1 MEKLNSKTIIL
12 VVALILVAVLSIFVV
27 EPFASSTKTH
37 ANSIKTLDEKKI
49 TVMELTAATA
59 GSATALAAIPGDF
72 TTPVANQILQLSS
85 YLLIVIG
92 AIFLEKV
99 LLTLTGFVAFK
110 FLIPIA
116 CLLYVIYLFV
126 DKEFLKNLALKLV
139 AFGIVITL
147 IVPVSIGASNL
158 IEKTYKDTI
167 NQTVEEAK
175 NAQNEA
181 SKAEGEVSQEENGNL
196 WDTVTSK
203 VKEGISNV
211 GEGVS
216 KIIKQGEEL
225 LNKFI
230 DAIAILLIT
239 SCVIP
244 IVVLFAFVWLVK
256 IIFNANIPLPKLN
269 KAKTEKKKEE
279 KKEITKE
286 NT

>member
-1 MEKLNSKTIIL
+1 MEKLNSKTIVTVI
-12 VVALILVAVLSIFVV
+12 ALIIVAVLSIFVIA
-27 EPFASSTKTH
+27 PFASSAKTH

-116 CLLYVIYLFV
+116 CLLYAIYVFVEKDLF
-126 DKEFLKNLALKLV
+126 KNLAIKLA

-147 IVPVSIGASNL
+147 IVPVSVSVSNL
-158 IEKTYKDTI
+158 IEKSHKDSIT
-167 NQTVEEAK
+167 QTVEEAK
-175 NAQNEA
+175 NAQNEVNQ
-181 SKAEGEVSQEENGNL
+181 AEGEEDNGNI

-203 VKEGISNV
+203 VKEGISNI
-211 GEGVS
+211 GEGAS
-216 KIIKQGEEL
+216 KVIKKGEEL

-244 IVVLFAFVWLVK
+244 IVVLFAFIWLVK
-256 IIFNANIPLPKLN
+256 IIFSVNIPLPKLN
-269 KAKTEKKKEE
+269 KHFLKKEA
-279 KKEITKE
+279 KKENE

>member
-1 MEKLNSKTIIL
+1 MEKLNSKTIIS
-12 VVALILVAVLSIFVV
+12 VVALILVAILSIFVIA
-27 EPFASSTKTH
+27 PFASSAKTH

-49 TVMELTAATA
+49 TVMEITAATA
-59 GSATALAAIPGDF
+59 GSATALAAIPGDA
-72 TTPVANQILQLSS
+72 TTPVANQILKLSS

-99 LLTLTGFVAFK
+99 LITLTGFVAFK

-116 CLLYVIYLFV
+116 CLLYAIYLFAEK
-126 DKEFLKNLALKLV
+126 DFFKNLAVKL
-139 AFGIVITL
+139 AIFGIVISL
-147 IVPVSIGASNL
+147 VVPVSISASNL
-158 IEKTYKDTI
+158 IEKTYKDSI

-175 NAQNEA
+175 NAQNEVNQ
-181 SKAEGEVSQEENGNL
+181 AESEETEEKSG
-196 WDTVTSK
+196 WDKFTSN
-203 VKEGISNV
+203 VKEGISNI
-211 GEGVS
+211 GDTAS
-216 KIIKQGEEL
+216 KAIKKGEEL

-256 IIFNANIPLPKLN
+256 IIFNVNVSLPKLN
-269 KAKTEKKKEE
+269 KAKTETKKETT
-279 KKEITKE
+279 KK

>member
-1 MEKLNSKTIIL
+1 MEKLNSKTIIS
-12 VVALILVAVLSIFVV
+12 VVALILVAILSIFVI
-27 EPFASSTKTH
+27 EPFASSAKTH

-49 TVMELTAATA
+49 TVMEITAATA
-59 GSATALAAIPGDF
+59 GSATALAAIPGDA
-72 TTPVANQILQLSS
+72 TTPVANQILKLSS

-99 LLTLTGFVAFK
+99 LITLTGFVAFK

-116 CLLYVIYLFV
+116 CLLYAIYLFAEK
-126 DKEFLKNLALKLV
+126 DFFKNLAIKLV
-139 AFGIVITL
+139 AFGIVISL
-147 IVPVSIGASNL
+147 VVPVSISVSNL
-158 IEKTYKDTI
+158 IENVYKDSI

-181 SKAEGEVSQEENGNL
+181 SQVENEETEEKSG
-196 WDTVTSK
+196 WDKFTSN
-203 VKEGISNV
+203 VKEGISNI
-211 GEGVS
+211 GDTAS
-216 KIIKQGEEL
+216 KAIKKGEEL

-256 IIFNANIPLPKLN
+256 IIFNVNVSLPKLN
-269 KAKTEKKKEE
+269 KAKTETKKEV
-279 KKEITKE
+279 TKE

>member
-1 MEKLNSKTIIL
+1 MEKLNSKTIIS
-12 VVALILVAVLSIFVV
+12 VVALILIAVLSIFVV
-27 EPFASSTKTH
+27 APFASSAKTH

-49 TVMELTAATA
+49 TVMEITAATA
-59 GSATALAAIPGDF
+59 GSATALAAIPGDA
-72 TTPVANQILQLSS
+72 TTPVANQILKLSS

-99 LLTLTGFVAFK
+99 LITLTGFVAFK

-116 CLLYVIYLFV
+116 CLLYAIYLFV
-126 DKEFLKNLALKLV
+126 EKDFFKNLAIKLAV
-139 AFGIVITL
+139 FGIVISL
-147 IVPVSIGASNL
+147 VVPVSIGASNL
-158 IEKTYKDTI
+158 IEKAYKDSI

-175 NAQNEA
+175 NAQNEVNITE
-181 SKAEGEVSQEENGNL
+181 SEETEEKSG
-196 WDTVTSK
+196 WDKFTSN
-203 VKEGISNV
+203 VKEGISNI
-211 GEGVS
+211 GDTAS
-216 KIIKQGEEL
+216 KAIKKGEEL

-256 IIFNANIPLPKLN
+256 IIFNVNVSLPKLN
-269 KAKTEKKKEE
+269 KAKTETKKET
-279 KKEITKE
+279 TKE

>member
-1 MEKLNSKTIIL
+1 MEKLNSKTIIS
-12 VVALILVAVLSIFVV
+12 VVALILVAILSIFVI
-27 EPFASSTKTH
+27 EPFASSAKTH

-49 TVMELTAATA
+49 TVMEITAATA
-59 GSATALAAIPGDF
+59 GSATALAAIPGDA
-72 TTPVANQILQLSS
+72 TTPVANQILKLSS

-99 LLTLTGFVAFK
+99 LITLTGFVAFK

-116 CLLYVIYLFV
+116 CLLYAIYLFAEK
-126 DKEFLKNLALKLV
+126 DFFKNLAIKLA
-139 AFGIVITL
+139 AFGIVISL
-147 IVPVSIGASNL
+147 VVPVSISASNL
-158 IEKTYKDTI
+158 IEKAYKDSI

-175 NAQNEA
+175 NAQNEVNITE
-181 SKAEGEVSQEENGNL
+181 SEETEEKSG
-196 WDTVTSK
+196 WDKFTSN
-203 VKEGISNV
+203 VKEGISNI
-211 GEGVS
+211 GDTAS
-216 KIIKQGEEL
+216 KAIKKGEEL

-256 IIFNANIPLPKLN
+256 IIFNVNVSLPKLN
-269 KAKTEKKKEE
+269 KAKTETKKET
-279 KKEITKE
+279 TKE

>member
-1 MEKLNSKTIIL
+1 MEKLNSKTIIS
-12 VVALILVAVLSIFVV
+12 VVALILVAILSIFVIA
-27 EPFASSTKTH
+27 PFASSAKTH

-49 TVMELTAATA
+49 TVMEITAATA
-59 GSATALAAIPGDF
+59 GSATALAAIPGDA
-72 TTPVANQILQLSS
+72 TTPVANQILKLSS

-99 LLTLTGFVAFK
+99 LITLTGFVAFK

-116 CLLYVIYLFV
+116 CLLYAIYLFAEK
-126 DKEFLKNLALKLV
+126 DFFKNLAVKL
-139 AFGIVITL
+139 AIFGIVISL
-147 IVPVSIGASNL
+147 VVPVSISASNL
-158 IEKTYKDTI
+158 IEKTYKDSI

-175 NAQNEA
+175 NAQNEVNQ
-181 SKAEGEVSQEENGNL
+181 AESEETEEKSG
-196 WDTVTSK
+196 WDKFTSN
-203 VKEGISNV
+203 VKEGISNI
-211 GEGVS
+211 GDTAS
-216 KIIKQGEEL
+216 KAIKKGEEL

-256 IIFNANIPLPKLN
+256 IIFNVNVSLPKLN
-269 KAKTEKKKEE
+269 KAKTETKKET
-279 KKEITKE
+279 TKE

>member
-1 MEKLNSKTIIL
+1 MEKLNSKTIIS
-12 VVALILVAVLSIFVV
+12 VVALILIAVLSIFVV
-27 EPFASSTKTH
+27 APFASSAKTH

-49 TVMELTAATA
+49 TVMEITAATA
-59 GSATALAAIPGDF
+59 GSATALAAIPGDA
-72 TTPVANQILQLSS
+72 TTPVANQILKLSS

-99 LLTLTGFVAFK
+99 LITLTGFVAFK

-116 CLLYVIYLFV
+116 CLLYAIYLFAEK
-126 DKEFLKNLALKLV
+126 DFFKNLAIKL
-139 AFGIVITL
+139 ALFGIVISL
-147 IVPVSIGASNL
+147 VVPVSISASNL
-158 IEKTYKDTI
+158 IEKAYKDSI

-175 NAQNEA
+175 NAQNEVNITE
-181 SKAEGEVSQEENGNL
+181 SEETEEKSG
-196 WDTVTSK
+196 WDKFTSN
-203 VKEGISNV
+203 VKEGISNI
-211 GEGVS
+211 GDTAS
-216 KIIKQGEEL
+216 KAIKKGEEL

-256 IIFNANIPLPKLN
+256 IIFNVNVSLPKLN
-269 KAKTEKKKEE
+269 KANTETKKET
-279 KKEITKE
+279 TKE

>member
-1 MEKLNSKTIIL
+1 MEKLNSKTIIT
-12 VVALILVAVLSIFVV
+12 VIALIIVAVLSIFVIA
-27 EPFASSTKTH
+27 PFASSAKTH

-72 TTPVANQILQLSS
+72 TTPVSNQILQLSS

-116 CLLYVIYLFV
+116 CLLYAIYVFV
-126 DKEFLKNLALKLV
+126 EKEFLRNLAFKLI

-147 IVPVSIGASNL
+147 IVPVSVSVSNL
-158 IEKTYKDTI
+158 IEKTHKDSIT
-167 NQTVEEAK
+167 QTVEEAK
-175 NAQNEA
+175 NAQNEVNQTEA
-181 SKAEGEVSQEENGNL
+181 EENQGDNGNV

-203 VKEGISNV
+203 VKEGISNI
-211 GEGVS
+211 GEGAAKV
-216 KIIKQGEEL
+216 IKKGEEL

-244 IVVLFAFVWLVK
+244 IVVLLAFVWLVK
-256 IIFNANIPLPKLN
+256 IIFSVNIPLPKVN
-269 KAKTEKKKEE
+269 KNILKKEE
-279 KKEITKE
+279 NNKTKKEKE
-286 NT
+286 NI

>member
-1 MEKLNSKTIIL
+1 MEKLNSKTIIS
-12 VVALILVAVLSIFVV
+12 VVTLILVAILSIFVI
-27 EPFASSTKTH
+27 EPFASSAKTH

-49 TVMELTAATA
+49 TVMEITAATA
-59 GSATALAAIPGDF
+59 GSATALAAIPGDA
-72 TTPVANQILQLSS
+72 TTPVANQILKLSS
-85 YLLIVIG
+85 YLIIVIG

-99 LLTLTGFVAFK
+99 LITLTGFVAFK

-116 CLLYVIYLFV
+116 CLLYAIYLFV
-126 DKEFLKNLALKLV
+126 EKDFFKNLAIKLAV
-139 AFGIVITL
+139 FGIVISL
-147 IVPVSIGASNL
+147 VVPVSIGASNL
-158 IEKTYKDTI
+158 IEKAYKDSI

-175 NAQNEA
+175 NAQNEVNITE
-181 SKAEGEVSQEENGNL
+181 SEETEEKSG
-196 WDTVTSK
+196 WDKFTSN
-203 VKEGISNV
+203 VKEGISNI
-211 GEGVS
+211 GDTAS
-216 KIIKQGEEL
+216 KAIKKGEEL

-256 IIFNANIPLPKLN
+256 IIFNVNIPLPKLN
-269 KAKTEKKKEE
+269 KEKKETK

>member
-1 MEKLNSKTIIL
+1 MEKLNSKTIIS
-12 VVALILVAVLSIFVV
+12 VVALILIAVLSIFVV
-27 EPFASSTKTH
+27 APFASSAKTH

-49 TVMELTAATA
+49 TVMEITAATA
-59 GSATALAAIPGDF
+59 GSATALAAIPGDA
-72 TTPVANQILQLSS
+72 TTPVANQILKLSS

-99 LLTLTGFVAFK
+99 LITLTGFVAFK

-116 CLLYVIYLFV
+116 CLLYAIYLFAEK
-126 DKEFLKNLALKLV
+126 DFFKNLAIKL
-139 AFGIVITL
+139 ALFGIVISL
-147 IVPVSIGASNL
+147 VVPVSISASNL
-158 IEKTYKDTI
+158 IEKTYKDSI

-175 NAQNEA
+175 NAQNEVNQ
-181 SKAEGEVSQEENGNL
+181 AESEETEEKNG
-196 WDTVTSK
+196 WDKFTSN
-203 VKEGISNV
+203 VKEGISNI
-211 GEGVS
+211 GDTAS
-216 KIIKQGEEL
+216 KAIKKGEEL

-256 IIFNANIPLPKLN
+256 IIFNVNVSLPKLN
-269 KAKTEKKKEE
+269 KAKTETKKET
-279 KKEITKE
+279 TKE

>member
-1 MEKLNSKTIIL
+1 MEKLNSKTIIS
-12 VVALILVAVLSIFVV
+12 VVALILVAILSIFVI
-27 EPFASSTKTH
+27 EPFASSAKTH

-49 TVMELTAATA
+49 TVMEITAATA
-59 GSATALAAIPGDF
+59 GSATALAAIPGDA
-72 TTPVANQILQLSS
+72 TTPVANQILKLSS

-99 LLTLTGFVAFK
+99 LITLTGFVAFK

-116 CLLYVIYLFV
+116 CLLYAIYLFAEK
-126 DKEFLKNLALKLV
+126 DFFKNLAIKLV
-139 AFGIVITL
+139 AFGIVISL
-147 IVPVSIGASNL
+147 VVPVSISVSNL
-158 IEKTYKDTI
+158 IENVYKDSI

-181 SKAEGEVSQEENGNL
+181 SQVENEETEEKSG
-196 WDTVTSK
+196 WDKFTSN
-203 VKEGISNV
+203 VKEGISNI
-211 GEGVS
+211 GDTAS
-216 KIIKQGEEL
+216 KAIKKGEEL

-256 IIFNANIPLPKLN
+256 IIFNVNVSLPKLN
-269 KAKTEKKKEE
+269 KAKTETKKEV
-279 KKEITKE
+279 TKE
-286 NT
+286 DT

>member
-1 MEKLNSKTIIL
+1 MEKLNSKTIIS
-12 VVALILVAVLSIFVV
+12 VVALILIAVLSIFVV
-27 EPFASSTKTH
+27 APFASSAKTH

-49 TVMELTAATA
+49 TVMEITAATA
-59 GSATALAAIPGDF
+59 GSATALAAIPGDA
-72 TTPVANQILQLSS
+72 TTPVANQILKLSS

-99 LLTLTGFVAFK
+99 LITLTGFVAFK

-116 CLLYVIYLFV
+116 CLLYAIYLFAEK
-126 DKEFLKNLALKLV
+126 DFFKNLAVKL
-139 AFGIVITL
+139 AIFGIVISL
-147 IVPVSIGASNL
+147 VVPVSISASNL
-158 IEKTYKDTI
+158 IEKTYKDSI

-175 NAQNEA
+175 NAQNEVNQ
-181 SKAEGEVSQEENGNL
+181 AESEETEEKSG
-196 WDTVTSK
+196 WDKFTSN
-203 VKEGISNV
+203 VKEGISNI
-211 GEGVS
+211 GDTAS
-216 KIIKQGEEL
+216 KAIKKGEEL

-256 IIFNANIPLPKLN
+256 IIFNVNVSLPKLN
-269 KAKTEKKKEE
+269 KAKTETKKET
-279 KKEITKE
+279 TKE

>member
-1 MEKLNSKTIIL
+1 MEKLNSKTIIS
-12 VVALILVAVLSIFVV
+12 VVALILVAILSIFVI
-27 EPFASSTKTH
+27 EPFASSAKTH

-49 TVMELTAATA
+49 TVMEITAATA
-59 GSATALAAIPGDF
+59 GSATALAAIPGDA
-72 TTPVANQILQLSS
+72 TTPVANQILKLSS

-99 LLTLTGFVAFK
+99 LITLTGFVAFK

-116 CLLYVIYLFV
+116 CLLYVIYLFAEK
-126 DKEFLKNLALKLV
+126 DFFKNLAIKLV
-139 AFGIVITL
+139 AFGIVISL
-147 IVPVSIGASNL
+147 VVPVSISVSNL
-158 IEKTYKDTI
+158 IENVYKDSI

-181 SKAEGEVSQEENGNL
+181 SQVENEETEEKSG
-196 WDTVTSK
+196 WDKFTSN
-203 VKEGISNV
+203 VKEGISNI
-211 GEGVS
+211 GDTAS
-216 KIIKQGEEL
+216 KAIKKGEEL

-256 IIFNANIPLPKLN
+256 IIFNVNVSLPKLN
-269 KAKTEKKKEE
+269 KAKTETKKEV
-279 KKEITKE
+279 TKE

>member
-1 MEKLNSKTIIL
+1 MEKLNSKTIIS
-12 VVALILVAVLSIFVV
+12 VIALILVAVLSIFVV
-27 EPFASSTKTH
+27 EPFASSAKTH
-37 ANSIKTLDEKKI
+37 ANSIKILDEKKI

-116 CLLYVIYLFV
+116 CLLYIIYLLV

-158 IEKTYKDTI
+158 IEKTHKDTI
-167 NQTVEEAK
+167 NQTVEDAK

-181 SKAEGEVSQEENGNL
+181 EETEGEASQEGNGNL

-211 GEGVS
+211 GEGAS
-216 KIIKQGEEL
+216 KVIKKGEEL
-225 LNKFI
+225 LNIFI

-244 IVVLFAFVWLVK
+244 IVVLFAFIWLVK
-256 IIFNANIPLPKLN
+256 IIFNVNISLPKLN
-269 KAKTEKKKEE
+269 KNKLEKKKEE
-279 KKEITKE
+279 KTEINKE
-286 NT
+286 NI

>member
-1 MEKLNSKTIIL
+1 MEKLNSKTIIT
-12 VVALILVAVLSIFVV
+12 VIALIIVAILSIFVIA
-27 EPFASSTKTH
+27 PFASSAKTH

-72 TTPVANQILQLSS
+72 TTPVSNQILQLSS

-116 CLLYVIYLFV
+116 CLLYAVYLFV
-126 DKEFLKNLALKLV
+126 EKDFLRNLALKLI

-147 IVPVSIGASNL
+147 IVPVSVSVSNL
-158 IEKTYKDTI
+158 IEKTHKDSIT
-167 NQTVEEAK
+167 QTVEDAK
-175 NAQNEA
+175 NAQNEVNQT
-181 SKAEGEVSQEENGNL
+181 EDEESQGDNGNI

-203 VKEGISNV
+203 VKEGISNI
-211 GEGVS
+211 GEGAS
-216 KIIKQGEEL
+216 KVIKKGEEL

-244 IVVLFAFVWLVK
+244 IVVLFAFIWLVK
-256 IIFNANIPLPKLN
+256 IIFSVNVPLPKFN
-269 KAKTEKKKEE
+269 KNILKKVEKNETNKE
-279 KKEITKE
+279 K
-286 NT
+286 

>member
-1 MEKLNSKTIIL
+1 MESLNSKTIIS

-27 EPFASSTKTH
+27 EPFASSAKTH

-49 TVMELTAATA
+49 TVMEITAATA
-59 GSATALAAIPGDF
+59 GSATALAAIPGDA
-72 TTPVANQILQLSS
+72 TTPVANQILKLSS

-99 LLTLTGFVAFK
+99 LITLTGFVAFK

-116 CLLYVIYLFV
+116 CLLYAIYLFAEK
-126 DKEFLKNLALKLV
+126 DFFKNLAVKL
-139 AFGIVITL
+139 AIFGIVISL
-147 IVPVSIGASNL
+147 VVPVSISVSNL
-158 IEKTYKDTI
+158 IEKTYKESI

-181 SKAEGEVSQEENGNL
+181 SQVEGEDTEEKNG
-196 WDTVTSK
+196 WEKFTSN

-211 GEGVS
+211 GDTAS
-216 KIIKQGEEL
+216 KAIKKGEEL

-256 IIFNANIPLPKLN
+256 IIFNVNVPLPKLN
-269 KAKTEKKKEE
+269 KAKTETKKET

>member
-1 MEKLNSKTIIL
+1 MEKLNSKTIIS
-12 VVALILVAVLSIFVV
+12 VVALILVAILSIFVIA
-27 EPFASSTKTH
+27 PFASSAKTH

-49 TVMELTAATA
+49 TVMEITAATA
-59 GSATALAAIPGDF
+59 GSATALAAIPGDA
-72 TTPVANQILQLSS
+72 TTPVANQILKLSS

-99 LLTLTGFVAFK
+99 LITLTGFVAFK

-116 CLLYVIYLFV
+116 CLLYAIYLFAEK
-126 DKEFLKNLALKLV
+126 DFFKNLAIKLA
-139 AFGIVITL
+139 AFGIVISL
-147 IVPVSIGASNL
+147 VVPVSISASNI
-158 IEKTYKDTI
+158 IEKAYKDSI

-175 NAQNEA
+175 NAQNEVNITE
-181 SKAEGEVSQEENGNL
+181 SEETEEKSG
-196 WDTVTSK
+196 WDKFTSN
-203 VKEGISNV
+203 VKEGISNI
-211 GEGVS
+211 GDTAS
-216 KIIKQGEEL
+216 KAIKKGEEL

-256 IIFNANIPLPKLN
+256 IIFNVNVSLPKLN
-269 KAKTEKKKEE
+269 KAKTETKKET
-279 KKEITKE
+279 TKD